1 MTALLVAVLGGLLG
15 AIWTAFQSIQRL
27 EKRTSMLEEAVN
39 ELRQKQHIPAYEWE
53 ENIEPP
59 KL

>member
-1 MTALLVAVLGGLLG
+1 VTALLFGVCFALAGAV
-15 AIWTAFQSIQRL
+15 WTAYQKVQDLEQRTSRL
-27 EKRTSMLEEAVN
+27 EDAVN
-39 ELRQKQHIPAYEWE
+39 ELRLKQSIPAYEWD

>member
-1 MTALLVAVLGGLLG
+1 MTALLVAVCSGLV
-15 AIWTAFQSIQRL
+15 AAVWTLFQTMQRL
-27 EKRTSMLEEAVN
+27 EKRTALLEQAVN
-39 ELRQKQHIPAYEWE
+39 DLRLKQNIPAYEWD

>member
-1 MTALLVAVLGGLLG
+1 MTIVLFVACGALAGAV
-15 AIWTAFQSIQRL
+15 WTAYQAIQRL
-27 EKRTSMLEEAVN
+27 EKRTALLEDAVN
-39 ELRQKQHIPAYEWE
+39 DLRLKQNIPAYEWD